1 MDQELVQ
8 YLDERFHGLDESFVQ
23 IDRRFEQIDRRFDQI
38 DGRFEQ
44 IDRRFE
50 QIDRR
55 FEHIDGRF
63 EDVNERIRHN
73 GVLIEGLRHELHLVA
88 EGLLTHIDVRHAED
102 RAYVDQRF
110 QETNALVRLS
120 LESTDQLRQRVE
132 NLERN
137 RPN

>member
-8 YLDERFHGLDESFVQ
+8 YLDERFGRVEQRLDGH
-23 IDRRFEQIDRRFDQI
+23 DRRFDSI
-38 DGRFEQ
+38 DQRFEQ

-50 QIDRR
+50 GVDRR
-55 FEHIDGRF
+55 FNE
-63 EDVNERIRHN
+63 VNERIEEVKRHN
-73 GVLIEGLRHELHLVA
+73 GVLVEGLRHELQLVA
-88 EGLLTHIDVRHAED
+88 EGLITHINVRHAED

-132 NLERN
+132 NLERKS
-137 RPN
+137 PN

>member
-8 YLDERFHGLDESFVQ
+8 YLDERFHGLDQRFDR
-23 IDRRFEQIDRRFDQI
+23 IDQRFEEVDRRFD
-38 DGRFEQ
+38 E
-44 IDRRFE
+44 
-50 QIDRR
+50 
-55 FEHIDGRF
+55 
-63 EDVNERIRHN
+63 VNERIDEAKRHS

-102 RAYVDQRF
+102 RTYVDQRF

-120 LESTDQLRQRVE
+120 LESTEQLRHRVE

-137 RPN
+137 QQN